1 MCARET
7 KQPFHKGKVT
17 DVCLPSHPNINFT
30 DGQIKE
36 ADNSQLRL
44 LQRFYLELAAP
55 LSQGWRTGKCPIN
68 TLHSRLLDKGSPLQI
83 RAVLVPEIA
92 PTPSERASRCVEGS
106 PIFLLDSYAFLT
118 KIFTLTQ

>member
-7 KQPFHKGKVT
+7 KQPFRKGKVT

-36 ADNSQLRL
+36 ADNRQLGL

-55 LSQGWRTGKCPIN
+55 LSWGWRTGKRPIN
-68 TLHSRLLDKGSPLQI
+68 TLHSRLPDKGSPLQI
-83 RAVLVPEIA
+83 RAELIPESA
-92 PTPSERASRCVEGS
+92 TTPSECASRCVEGS
-106 PIFLLDSYAFLT
+106 PIFLLDSYIFLAKT
-118 KIFTLTQ
+118 FTLTQ